1 MTETDGKKAAPLST
15 LSKSAGAYNRSPRRR
30 PGCRP
35 RSRLSQNRLNDIKK
49 AIAELAPDSDDE
61 SDSEFDVNNCAWNW
75 NVSSSPSPSSLNNN
89 NNNNNN
95 NGGNDAVAKG
105 GGLFD
110 ALGDASKN
118 ITTKSRYQRR
128 RSSNIN
134 IGAIRKVQSIESN
147 MKNNISSSNSVD
159 SMGSMNRNSRIGDSP
174 SGQRKSRG
182 KVRLSSTMIGTLSKE
197 LARPSSN
204 STRNDT
210 WRLRRS
216 NERQDS
222 IRSILGS
229 SRSSLTSG
237 STSTTT
243 ISSSSDLQAL
253 QRRFRRNFP
262 NETAMPSEEVL
273 KKLYDKDRHHEA
285 IEQKMEPDKNNDEV
299 LEDRSGDE
307 LETNILGN
315 EVDSKPAPSPQ
326 QDTQNAVN
334 ASKVDEHEEEAGI
347 SDDGLSF
354 ASETEYKSWR
364 QTVKRLNS
372 EVDVFTNYKDD
383 DRDQNDDH
391 HEHHEGKDTGDHG
404 EEDNASL
411 HLGDKSDPR
420 ARTKNNDISSV
431 PQEILEVEKKRKS
444 TPSLDA
450 LNIGEHETGKSKSMS
465 VSSMSRTSLSSKQ
478 SRPRHTSGSRSV
490 SSLTNDS
497 VRTRS
502 SQNSRTPPRTSLDLT
517 GRTQVRS
524 GNSLKNS
531 DLAKTRAGTRSST
544 SAQRRGSLTSSSDRR
559 PRSVSPTSYTPA
571 SPHASS
577 QRPASRSSQ
586 KSLDPANTH
595 QRTRSSSIS
604 RRRGSMNSCSPL
616 SRTRSTSP
624 SRSRRSSHRSPD
636 PTKTESRSS
645 RRRLKSDAS
654 GFERKMAALKDDR
667 PNDQDEPSIGGSNS
681 SGLAETYKTRSKAS
695 KVSSK
700 SASRRGSRTAS
711 DNSASLSGAYMNAM
725 LHDSCKTMPDF
736 SVSSSGHSSTRSN
749 SLMASSSSL
758 KFNGSLSSFDED
770 RVTTSKH
777 QRRKAKSRQNFD
789 KERRSLSNN
798 VESGCSPTK
807 EDDERKPKSLP
818 TLLTDWDQDFN
829 EGVQTPTFRDQMHS
843 SYNEP
848 SRLKGDKN
856 TKSTNGGALKREKNE
871 SKKGN
876 HRKPKYLQSVLTE
889 ENSVT
894 LDSEDPDFN
903 KEVQILTFRD
913 QSHMSSN
920 SVGSGTKSQKS
931 ASSTNSTALK
941 KEKKKKKAK
950 RRSKIEE
957 TNEKNPEKSDL
968 GSNSSSNT
976 ISNGKEVAK
985 EPSKNIP
992 LSKKYPK
999 KKTRRG
1005 SSASYALED
1014 IVAEYK
1020 TSRSKNS
1027 AREDSKP
1034 SDVPAEDSNLNYD
1047 GNIPMAETFTPNASS
1062 SSIQG
1067 GGFELNLHDME
1078 LVSPLTVPPK
1088 SARLSR
1094 RRR

>member
-1 MTETDGKKAAPLST
+1 
-15 LSKSAGAYNRSPRRR
+15 
-30 PGCRP
+30 
-35 RSRLSQNRLNDIKK
+35 
-49 AIAELAPDSDDE
+49 
-61 SDSEFDVNNCAWNW
+61 
-75 NVSSSPSPSSLNNN
+75 
-89 NNNNNN
+89 
-95 NGGNDAVAKG
+95 
-105 GGLFD
+105 
-110 ALGDASKN
+110 
-118 ITTKSRYQRR
+118 
-128 RSSNIN
+128 
-134 IGAIRKVQSIESN
+134 
-147 MKNNISSSNSVD
+147 MKNMTSSSNSLD
-159 SMGSMNRNSRIGDSP
+159 SMVSMNRNSTTGYSP
-174 SGQRKSRG
+174 SGQRKPRG
-182 KVRLSSTMIGTLSKE
+182 KVRLSSTIIGTLSNE

-204 STRNDT
+204 STRNDAR
-210 WRLRRS
+210 RLRRS

-222 IRSILGS
+222 IHSLLGS

-237 STSTTT
+237 STFITT
-243 ISSSSDLQAL
+243 ISSSSSDLQAL

-299 LEDRSGDE
+299 LEARSDDE
-307 LETNILGN
+307 LETNTLGN

-326 QDTQNAVN
+326 EDTQNAAN
-334 ASKVDEHEEEAGI
+334 ASKVDEDEEDEEEAGI

-420 ARTKNNDISSV
+420 ATTKNNDISSV

-465 VSSMSRTSLSSKQ
+465 VSSMSRTSLSTKQ

-497 VRTRS
+497 VRTRKS
-502 SQNSRTPPRTSLDLT
+502 RKSRTPPRRSLDLT
-517 GRTQVRS
+517 GRTQVQS

-559 PRSVSPTSYTPA
+559 PRSVSPTSYIPA
-571 SPHASS
+571 SSHASS

-586 KSLDPANTH
+586 KSPDPANTH

-624 SRSRRSSHRSPD
+624 TRSRRSSHRSPD
-636 PTKTESRSS
+636 PTKIESRSS

-681 SGLAETYKTRSKAS
+681 SSLAETYKTRSKAS

-700 SASRRGSRTAS
+700 SASRRGSRTAP

-736 SVSSSGHSSTRSN
+736 SVASSGHSSTRSN

-758 KFNGSLSSFDED
+758 KVNGSLSSFDED

-777 QRRKAKSRQNFD
+777 QRRKAKSRQSFD

-798 VESGCSPTK
+798 VERGCSPTK

-818 TLLTDWDQDFN
+818 TLFTDLDQDFN
-829 EGVQTPTFRDQMHS
+829 EGVQTPTFRDRMHS
-843 SYNEP
+843 SYSEP
-848 SRLKGDKN
+848 IGLRGDKK

-889 ENSVT
+889 ENSLT
-894 LDSEDPDFN
+894 LDFEDLDFN

-941 KEKKKKKAK
+941 KKKKKKIK
-950 RRSKIEE
+950 RRSKTEE
-957 TNEKNPEKSDL
+957 TNEKDPEKSDL

-1005 SSASYALED
+1005 SSCSVED

-1020 TSRSKNS
+1020 RTRSKNS

-1034 SDVPAEDSNLNYD
+1034 SDVPAEDSNLDYD

-1067 GGFELNLHDME
+1067 GGFELNLHEME

-1088 SARLSR
+1088 PARLSR